1 MTEQMKR
8 ERSSPAFSQEGSF
21 GNDNIDSFLGFDEN
35 SSFLTS
41 PSMRHNNIR
50 ASFSPSAS
58 SSTSSTPSMSRANPE
73 FSAPSHPYSMHMQQT
88 EPLGM
93 DMADGFFGDQAF
105 MQLDGET
112 NSAPP
117 FFFPEQPVTTGAEMV
132 SSQGISPLMTIDMN
146 RPTRVEST
154 PNVSATIRPQ
164 QPQRPNYYFPGR
176 HQEMYNQ
183 NLQAMQAQK
192 LARQN
197 AAAAAAA
204 IKTPPHPQ
212 QHVIDSLL
220 ASFKAAP
227 AQSLHK
233 NTGDILPHIAR
244 MKKEEE
250 DMDEDERLLA
260 SEEGKK
266 LSSKER
272 RQLRNKV
279 SARAFRSRRK
289 GIYYSHPASIYDT
302 LTSVTEYI
310 SQLEAEVA
318 KKTQEAESAKD
329 AARRLEEENNKLKAF
344 AESLMKYPAFQD
356 YLNEISAPL
365 MQQQQQQAVSQ
376 APVTVA
382 PVAVEP
388 APAFT
393 SRDANPNAMED
404 SHQWPLAYATG
415 WNNAPHVY
423 AVEVPEHPA
432 IQDLDGKGVPFEEDY
447 TIADGFFSN
456 IRNEKADIDFTRMD
470 EEEDYQPPESLEDL
484 FIEQEQEKQQQSK
497 NLDDLFP
504 GVAVND
510 LLERLEMVAGG
521 TARPEDLFDI
531 PPPVQQQPEV
541 QPVVETRC
549 TTTVNHSNRMLQQ
562 AEGVYRRI
570 GLAVGGSQ

>member
-8 ERSSPAFSQEGSF
+8 ERSSPAFSQENSF
-21 GNDNIDSFLGFDEN
+21 GSENIDSFLGFDE
-35 SSFLTS
+35 SSTFLAS
-41 PSMRHNNIR
+41 PSISSTNNNNTR
-50 ASFSPSAS
+50 SSFSPSAS
-58 SSTSSTPSMSRANPE
+58 SSSSSTPSLSRANPE
-73 FSAPSHPYSMHMQQT
+73 FSAPSHPYSMHLQQT
-88 EPLGM
+88 DPLGL
-93 DMADGFFGDQAF
+93 DMEDGFFGAQAF

-112 NSAPP
+112 SSAPP
-117 FFFPEQPVTTGAEMV
+117 FFFPEQTVTTGAEMV

-146 RPTRVEST
+146 RPMKVE
-154 PNVSATIRPQ
+154 NVPAAPAVLRPQ
-164 QPQRPNYYFPGR
+164 PPRGNYYFPGR
-176 HQEMYNQ
+176 HQEIYNQ

-197 AAAAAAA
+197 AAAL
-204 IKTPPHPQ
+204 KSPPHPQ

-220 ASFKAAP
+220 ASFKVAP
-227 AQSLHK
+227 APNIHK

-289 GIYYSHPASIYDT
+289 
-302 LTSVTEYI
+302 EYI

-318 KKTQEAESAKD
+318 KKTQEAELAKD
-329 AARRLEEENNKLKAF
+329 AARRLEEENTKLKAF

-365 MQQQQQQAVSQ
+365 LQQQQQQQ

-382 PVAVEP
+382 PVSVEP
-388 APAFT
+388 VPFNPA
-393 SRDANPNAMED
+393 RDSNPNGMVEEPQQQQQ
-404 SHQWPLAYATG
+404 QWPLAYATN

-423 AVEVPEHPA
+423 TVAVPEHPA
-432 IQDLDGKGVPFEEDY
+432 IQDLDGKGIPFEEDY

-456 IRNEKADIDFTRMD
+456 IRNEKADIDFSRMD
-470 EEEDYQPPESLEDL
+470 EDEDSYQAPENLEDL
-484 FIEQEQEKQQQSK
+484 FIEQEQEKQQSK

-504 GVAVND
+504 GVGVND

-521 TARPEDLFDI
+521 EARPEDLFEI
-531 PPPVQQQPEV
+531 NAPPAVQQPAQRPAV
-541 QPVVETRC
+541 AETRC
-549 TTTVNHSNRMLQQ
+549 TTAVNKSNRMLQQ